1 MFQDD
6 VWPMKD
12 SADPLHGWSLP
23 EILEQRV
30 GPTPND
36 LYGKLYRHLHDQLS
50 SFRRFLRTSKS
61 CTFKLLHMDAKALAG
76 HLKDD
81 VLFDRIEVLQ
91 SYMGDY
97 RSNRPP
103 SPQPK

>member
-1 MFQDD
+1 
-6 VWPMKD
+6 
-12 SADPLHGWSLP
+12 
-23 EILEQRV
+23 
-30 GPTPND
+30 
-36 LYGKLYRHLHDQLS
+36 
-50 SFRRFLRTSKS
+50 
-61 CTFKLLHMDAKALAG
+61 MDAKALAG